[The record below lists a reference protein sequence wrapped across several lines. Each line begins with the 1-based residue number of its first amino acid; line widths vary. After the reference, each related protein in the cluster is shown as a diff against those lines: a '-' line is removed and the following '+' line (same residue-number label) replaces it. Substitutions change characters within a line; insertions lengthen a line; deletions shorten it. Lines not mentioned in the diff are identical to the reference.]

1 VNELIAG
8 GAGRGRKT
16 NDITQDR
23 GNSMN
28 SLVTRGTTQKIS
40 PMQALLFVLLV
51 GLLGAVAYNFFLL
64 NEFNQQ
70 QARYLALTTEIQVR
84 SQQLAT
90 QAGESAQGNFDALEE
105 LGTTRQVLDG
115 AVTTLRQGDPTTG
128 LPPSPVAVNATLAT
142 LEEIWRRINA
152 DAGNVLDRAD
162 LLVELAEASADF
174 DRSIPQLQASSDRL
188 VQALIASGAGSE
200 MTYIATRQLALSDRL
215 QRRARDI
222 MAGGTGAITAADAF
236 SRDARLFGRVIQGF
250 LDGDDTLGIRRID
263 AAAVR
268 MALDETESIFEQIQE
283 EVDSILIAAADLF
296 EVREAANEIF
306 FNASELTD
314 QAAVLA
320 VEYGRLGE
328 DRIWPSL
335 LIGIAMAAAALAF
348 LFLVGLAAYRTQRRN
363 ARATAEIN
371 QRNQDAILRLL
382 DEMGALADGDLTVQA
397 TVTEDVTGAIADSVN
412 YAVEALRDLVAG
424 VNTTAQQVAAQAQE
438 TRATTMQLA
447 EASEYQASEIRE
459 ATDTINSMARSFDDM
474 AQRSSESA
482 EVAQSSVEIANRGA
496 DMVRQTISGMDSIRN
511 QIQETSKRIKRL
523 GESSQEIG
531 DIVELIN
538 GLSEQTNVL
547 ALNAAIQAA
556 SAGGAGRG
564 FAVVAD
570 EVQRLAERATGATRR
585 IEALVQTIQSDTA
598 EAVKS
603 MEQTTTQVVSGAR
616 LAEDAGE
623 ALESIERVSN
633 DLAGL
638 IQNISR
644 QAQDESRNATRIAQL
659 MNSIRDISVQ
669 TTAGSGQTAT
679 SVASL
684 AELVRELRE
693 SVADF
698 KLPEEESA

>member
-1 VNELIAG
+1 
-8 GAGRGRKT
+8 
-16 NDITQDR
+16 
-23 GNSMN
+23 MN
-28 SLVTRGTTQKIS
+28 SAVKRGTTQKIS
-40 PMQALLFVLLV
+40 PAQALLFVLLV
-51 GLLGAVAYNFFLL
+51 GLLAAVAYNFFLL
-64 NEFNQQ
+64 NELNQQ

-84 SQQLAT
+84 SQQLAK
-90 QAGESAQGNFDALEE
+90 QAGESAQGNFDALED
-105 LGTTRQVLDG
+105 LQLTRADIDR
-115 AVTTLRQGDPTTG
+115 AVSTLRRGDPATV
-128 LPPSPVAVNATLAT
+128 LPPSPAEVNATLAT
-142 LEEIWRRINA
+142 LEEIWRRIDT
-152 DAGNVLDRAD
+152 DAQSVLARAD
-162 LLVELAEASADF
+162 LLIELAEASEEF
-174 DRSIPQLQASSDRL
+174 DRTIPQLQASSDRL
-188 VQALIASGAGSE
+188 VQALIDNGARTQE
-200 MTYIATRQLALSDRL
+200 IYIATRQLALADRL

-222 MAGGTGAITAADAF
+222 MVGGTGAITAADAF
-236 SRDARLFGRVIQGF
+236 SRDATVFGRVIRGF
-250 LDGDDTLGIRRID
+250 LEGDEAFGIQRID
-263 AAAVR
+263 SAEVR
-268 MALDETESIFEQIQE
+268 AALDETLAQFEQIQA
-283 EVDSILIAAADLF
+283 EVDAILIAAADLF
-296 EVREAANEIF
+296 EVREAANEISLDV
-306 FNASELTD
+306 AELTE
-314 QAAVLA
+314 QAALLA
-320 VEYGRLGE
+320 LEYDALGE
-328 DRIWPSL
+328 DRLWPSL
-335 LIGIAMAAAALAF
+335 LTGIALAAVALAM
-348 LFLVGLAAYRTQRRN
+348 LFLVGLAAYRNQRRT
-363 ARATAEIN
+363 ARVTAEIN

-382 DEMGALADGDLTVQA
+382 DEMGSLADGDLTVQA

-447 EASEYQASEIRE
+447 EASEHQAGEIRQ
-459 ATDTINSMARSFDDM
+459 ATETINNMARSFDDM

-482 EVAQSSVEIANRGA
+482 EVAQNSVEIANRGA
-496 DMVRQTISGMDSIRN
+496 DMVRQTITGMDSIRN

-570 EVQRLAERATGATRR
+570 EVQRLAERATDATRR

-598 EAVKS
+598 EAVNS
-603 MEQTTTQVVSGAR
+603 MEETTAQVVSGAR

-633 DLAGL
+633 DLSGL

-644 QAQDESRNATRIAQL
+644 QAQDESRNATKIAQL

-669 TTAGSGQTAT
+669 TTEGTGQTAT

-684 AELVRELRE
+684 AELVRQLRE

-698 KLPEEESA
+698 KLPEEDAT